1 MQIFEKI
8 YKNIQWLILSV
19 SLVAYLFLKTLQ
31 ADGNIQLLLRDWRTY
46 IDIIFSVYIT
56 FITISIGADKGL
68 ADGLESDLFKKANE
82 ANNEIIKPAK
92 NQIKELIKYVDETNR
107 SEKELVQTEFLGAL
121 GKNYEELT
129 RRERRKYHKLKYIKY
144 SINGFT
150 LPVYVEFNNKNN
162 VVDTN
167 VAYNHNLGKSQ
178 KMLFK
183 TIQAVIVS
191 TIVVGVKFAFENLG
205 DAFFSLLVI
214 GAGAMVSMLFALYR
228 PYIYLTKKVPAKVD
242 VKQTIWDGF
251 LASKK

>member
-8 YKNIQWLILSV
+8 YKNIHWIILSV

-56 FITISIGADKGL
+56 FITISIGSDKGL

-92 NQIKELIKYVDETNR
+92 NQIKELIKYVTRLIE
-107 SEKELVQTEFLGAL
+107 EKELVQTEFLGAL

-191 TIVVGVKFAFENLG
+191 TVVVGVKFAFENLG

-228 PYIYLTKKVPAKVD
+228 PYIYLTKSSSKSRCKTD
-242 VKQTIWDGF
+242 IWDGF
-251 LASKK
+251 LASKNN